1 MKISRPVLAHEVLSV
16 TGGMV
21 VAQDRLGARIGVEVL
36 QRGGN
41 AVDAAVT
48 TAFAM
53 GVLQP
58 LMNGVGGGGMLVAR
72 FASGETGSVDFGM
85 RAAAAARPD
94 MYELEGGTDRPEAG
108 GLRFS
113 RGYAWPL
120 VKDRANVHGHAA
132 IAVPGTAAGLAAA
145 LERWGTMSLEQALLP
160 AIRLAG
166 DGFPVGHHFVLM
178 LVSGRPIM
186 TRYPATRERRPGGG

>member
-1 MKISRPVLAHEVLSV
+1 MKMSRPVLAHEVLSV

-21 VAQDRLGARIGVEVL
+21 VAQDRLGARIGAEVL

-72 FASGETGSVDFGM
+72 FASGEASSVDFGM
-85 RAAAAARPD
+85 RAAAAARP
-94 MYELEGGTDRPEAG
+94 RA
-108 GLRFS
+108 RSS
-113 RGYAWPL
+113 RCEPSCSFP
-120 VKDRANVHGHAA
+120 
-132 IAVPGTAAGLAAA
+132 PG
-145 LERWGTMSLEQALLP
+145 W
-160 AIRLAG
+160 
-166 DGFPVGHHFVLM
+166 
-178 LVSGRPIM
+178 
-186 TRYPATRERRPGGG
+186 